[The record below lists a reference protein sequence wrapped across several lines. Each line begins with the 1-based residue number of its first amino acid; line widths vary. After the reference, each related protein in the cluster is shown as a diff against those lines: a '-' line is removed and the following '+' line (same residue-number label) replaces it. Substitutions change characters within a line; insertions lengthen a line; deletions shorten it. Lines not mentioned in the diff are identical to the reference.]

1 MLDNVLSMCAWRIF
15 DRQRGILSARYGLG
29 APEEFGEVKAVLDQM
44 GIEGDER
51 ERLRQLWIAS
61 QAWW

>member
-1 MLDNVLSMCAWRIF
+1 MTALEFEAFEYAADQSFAP
-15 DRQRGILSARYGLG
+15 ARY
-29 APEEFGEVKAVLDQM
+29 Q
-44 GIEGDER
+44 IEGDER